1 MQKFIYPN
9 ALNSTEAPAVVTC
22 AAHSTSIYYC
32 SPDKSLHPIRF
43 IWAWHAAGI
52 FFYPPVFPRRVSFFF
67 SSLPINGLKMTGR
80 ERHIPYNIDTLWS
93 VYLLTQ
99 PQISSDT
106 NQIRGARGERRG
118 RGRGGGRG
126 GWCQPQSEEL
136 LLFSLHLFPN
146 TPAGGEQLQHRSSAE
161 FIITAASK
169 ESHQMIHEIKR
180 NGERFVH
187 KYDVYS
193 VDHTRSCTSNLQD
206 LHQSPQPL
214 LQNKAQLSPIL

>member
-118 RGRGGGRG
+118 RGRGGGDANLKVRN
-126 GWCQPQSEEL
+126 CSYL
-136 LLFSLHLFPN
+136 V
-146 TPAGGEQLQHRSSAE
+146 
-161 FIITAASK
+161 FI
-169 ESHQMIHEIKR
+169 
-180 NGERFVH
+180 
-187 KYDVYS
+187 YS
-193 VDHTRSCTSNLQD
+193 
-206 LHQSPQPL
+206 PIPL
-214 LQNKAQLSPIL
+214 LGGNNYSTGRPQNS